1 MDISQNY
8 KNNLSSKIQKNLKII
23 SDNANKMGFNV
34 YIVGGVV
41 RDLILNKKIIDVDI
55 LCDFDATILAKKLEE
70 VSICKIQELKK
81 EFRTA
86 KIVVNGMCF
95 DVATTRCE
103 VYPKSGCL
111 PQIVD
116 YGVSLLEDSKRR
128 DFTINTLVLSLNKD
142 NFLQIIDPS
151 EKGLDDLENKTLR
164 ILHNKSFID
173 DPTRILRMLKF
184 MFRFDFK
191 PDTSTFNLMC
201 DYLKKTNYDI
211 CYYRI
216 KSEFIQTFNLN
227 KSEILDYFLENNIY
241 KLFTNNVNKNINS
254 IKVQKIINKYKKQIK
269 QIYSIYLG
277 IIVKN
282 EDYDKLPFNFTAYEK
297 KTYSDIIKVFETN
310 IDTSD
315 NYQIYKL
322 FKDKNVEAILVYYL
336 KTNDNNVIK
345 YLDKLKDIKLSI
357 TGKDLIKLGIKEGKV
372 FKTIFDEVLKEKL
385 SNPKIK
391 KEKELQI
398 VTNLLAKKIFWV
410 FI

>member
-8 KNNLSSKIQKNLKII
+8 KNNLSSKIQKNLEII

-111 PQIVD
+111 PQIVN

-254 IKVQKIINKYKKQIK
+254 IKVQKIINKYKTQIK

-277 IIVKN
+277 IIIKN
-282 EDYDKLPFNFTAYEK
+282 EDYDKLPFDFTAYEK
-297 KTYSDIIKVFETN
+297 KTFSDIIKIFETN

-322 FKDKNVEAILVYYL
+322 FNDKNVEAILVYYL
-336 KTNDNNVIK
+336 KTNDNNVIE

-398 VTNLLAKKIFWV
+398 VTNLLAKKIF
-410 FI
+410 

>member
-8 KNNLSSKIQKNLKII
+8 KNNLSSKIQKNLEII

-116 YGVSLLEDSKRR
+116 YGVNLVEDSKRR

-277 IIVKN
+277 IIIKN
-282 EDYDKLPFNFTAYEK
+282 EDYDKLPFDFTAYEK
-297 KTYSDIIKVFETN
+297 KTYSDIIKIFETT

-336 KTNDNNVIK
+336 KTNNNNNVIE

-398 VTNLLAKKIFWV
+398 VTNLLAKKIF
-410 FI
+410 

>member
-111 PQIVD
+111 PQIVN

-201 DYLKKTNYDI
+201 DYLKKPNYDI

-254 IKVQKIINKYKKQIK
+254 IKVQKIINKYKTQIK

-277 IIVKN
+277 IIIKN
-282 EDYDKLPFNFTAYEK
+282 EDYDKLPFDFTAYEK
-297 KTYSDIIKVFETN
+297 KTFSDIIKIFETN

-322 FKDKNVEAILVYYL
+322 FNDKNVEAILVYYL
-336 KTNDNNVIK
+336 KTSDNNVIE

-398 VTNLLAKKIFWV
+398 VTNLLAKKIF
-410 FI
+410 